1 MSQVLYE
8 IEKIDGEIEI
18 ACRKYSDGG
27 DYISNQGLFVDQGK
41 IMSALAFIK
50 DITDREGLTGKD
62 LWEIFFKIIHD
73 DYETYEYEE

>member
-1 MSQVLYE
+1 MSQTLYE
-8 IEKIDGEIEI
+8 IEKNDNGIGI

-50 DITDREGLTGKD
+50 DIADREELTGKD

>member
-1 MSQVLYE
+1 MSQLLYKV
-8 IEKIDGEIEI
+8 EKSDDGIKI
-18 ACRKYSDGG
+18 ACQRYFDGG

-50 DITDREGLTGKD
+50 NITDREELTGKD